1 MRRWHISPKPV
12 YSTTLACM
20 PDAVADKPEVTPGLV
35 LNALRRIP
43 LPSVRTYA
51 QPAGTTLVNL
61 DTILHTQVGDL
72 TRTVRILGQRVR
84 LEIHP
89 ATFVWTH
96 GDGTTQTTSGPGNPY
111 PARTIV
117 HRYLH
122 AHTTVRLRVAVIWTA
137 TYTVNG
143 GPSGPVPGTVTTS
156 GSETTLH
163 IAEAVPALSGAAH

>member
-1 MRRWHISPKPV
+1 
-12 YSTTLACM
+12 M
-20 PDAVADKPEVTPGLV
+20 PDAVANKPEVTPGMV

-43 LPSVRTYA
+43 LPSARTYA

-89 ATFVWTH
+89 ARFVWTH
-96 GDGTTQTTSGPGNPY
+96 GDGTTQTTAEPGNPY
-111 PARTIV
+111 PAKTIV

-122 AHTTVRLRVAVIWTA
+122 AHTTVRLHVRVIWTA

-143 GPSGPVPGTVTTS
+143 GPSERVPGTVTTS
-156 GSETTLH
+156 GSDTALR
-163 IAEAVPALSGAAH
+163 IAEAVPALSGEGH